1 MVYRENFIAVI
12 KNKGKILREN
22 RGVIKLP
29 FGSEYEVLMKNKNSV
44 RALVN
49 VEVDGKD
56 ALGGNGLIVNSNE
69 EFTLKGFMKGTYVKN
84 RFRFINKTKQI
95 SDYRGDRVDDG
106 IVRVEF
112 KFEKSVP
119 QPQIWYDWNNV
130 RPLDNTIPISGLDFT
145 SGSPMVIY
153 SCSNV
158 GSSSFAS
165 NTAKCS
171 SPCSEEGITVKGSKV
186 DQNFSYGSMGEL
198 ETSSYVI
205 NIKLQGYKSSG
216 KALKRPITTKT
227 KIQCPTCGKKSKSS
241 AEFCFRCGTFLD

>member
-1 MVYRENFIAVI
+1 MVYKEDFIAVI

-22 RGVIKLP
+22 RGIIKLP

-56 ALGGNGLIVNSNE
+56 ALDGNGLIIGPNE
-69 EFTLKGFMKGTYVKN
+69 EFSLKGFMKGTYVKN
-84 RFRFINKTKQI
+84 RFRFIKKTKQI

-106 IVRVEF
+106 MVHVEF
-112 KFEKSVP
+112 QFEESLP
-119 QPQIWYDWNNV
+119 QPHIWCNLDSVRSYD
-130 RPLDNTIPISGLDFT
+130 PITPIGGLDFT
-145 SGSPMVIY
+145 SGSPVSTY

-165 NTAKCS
+165 NTTRCS
-171 SPCSEEGITVKGSKV
+171 SPRSEEGITVKGSKV
-186 DQNFSYGSMGEL
+186 DQSFVYGSIGEL
-198 ETSSYVI
+198 ETSSSVI
-205 NIKLQGYKSSG
+205 NIRLQGYRSSG
-216 KALKRPITTKT
+216 KALKKPITTKT

-241 AEFCFRCGTFLD
+241 AHFCARCSTALD